1 MSEPQLSVRSTRARD
16 LAHALSRRTGQPINR
31 LVELALEHYDAELR
45 NQAGKSPIETLFE
58 LMDQG
63 RETVRPEAT
72 SDHGDFYDDDG
83 LPA

>member
-16 LAHALSRRTGQPINR
+16 LAHALSKRTGQPINR

-45 NQAGKSPIETLFE
+45 SKTGTTPAETLFE

-63 RETVRPEAT
+63 RTTVLPGAT
-72 SDHGDFYDDDG
+72 SDHGDFYDENG

>member
-16 LAHALSRRTGQPINR
+16 LAHALSRKTGQPINR
-31 LVELALEHYDAELR
+31 LVEIALEHYDAELR
-45 NQAGKSPIETLFE
+45 TRTGKSPAETLFE

-63 RETVRPEAT
+63 RTTVLPDTT
-72 SDHGDFYDDDG
+72 SYHGDFYDENG